1 MIIEDTISQTK
12 FVDYSV
18 KFDDSTLHIGVDNL
32 GELKELIKNIDD
44 KQKELQEAVR
54 NLSRFKQ
61 KSTSYKLS

>member
-1 MIIEDTISQTK
+1 M
-12 FVDYSV
+12 DYSV